1 MKVNYDH
8 IDLIERY
15 LDDDL
20 SAEELVMFSEKLDQD
35 PQFNKL
41 YFEMDQL
48 LEGIR
53 RSAKQSTIEEKLASL
68 EMALPVKAKINT
80 DESDTPVIQ
89 IWNFMLQY
97 KTAVAAS
104 LTLLIVSVFVITNVN
119 TTMSPE
125 ELFAEYSMPYEYIS
139 EAKRGISEK
148 EKLEYAL
155 MEYNLGN
162 YDEAIEIFEDIQIND
177 ED

>member
-53 RSAKQSTIEEKLASL
+53 RSAKRSTVEEKLGRL
-68 EMALPVKAKINT
+68 ENALSITSKAENVKSET
-80 DESDTPVIQ
+80 QVIQ
-89 IWNFMLQY
+89 LWDNVMKY
-97 KTAVAAS
+97 KMAVAAS
-104 LTLLIVSVFVITNVN
+104 LSIIIVSVFIITNTN
-119 TTMSPE
+119 TSRSSE
-125 ELFAEYSMPYEYIS
+125 ELFRTYYTPYENIYG
-139 EAKRGISEK
+139 AKRGISEK
-148 EKLEYAL
+148 EKLQYAMMAYDQL
-155 MEYNLGN
+155 N
-162 YDEAIEIFEDIQIND
+162 YEEAIKIFLLK
-177 ED
+177 